1 MATGSTRNRYF
12 IETRRLD
19 QNILRLSRNLGRST
33 AHDTSKTDNAGII
46 GNHDVLWMQVAF
58 NAVQS
63 RQLLPCDCSAHHD
76 FSLYLIGIIE
86 VQRLTS
92 LKHHVIGNINWQR
105 DRTHTR

>member
-1 MATGSTRNRYF
+1 MTARGTRNGNF
-12 IETRRLD
+12 IKACRLN
-19 QNILRLSRNLGRST
+19 QNILCLGRDLGRST
-33 AHDTSKTDNAGII
+33 THDTSKADNARII
-46 GNHDVLWMQVAF
+46 GNHNVLWMQVAF

-92 LKHHVIGNINWQR
+92 LKHHVIGNINRQR

>member
-1 MATGSTRNRYF
+1 MAAGSTRDRYF
-12 IETRRLD
+12 IKARCFNQD
-19 QNILRLSRNLGRST
+19 ILCLSRDLGRST

-86 VQRLTS
+86 VQRLTG
-92 LKHHVIGNINWQR
+92 LKHHVIGNIYRQR
-105 DRTHTR
+105 DRTHAR